1 MNSLPDWIQVHLTN
15 QTISCSFHYPSVY
28 SNVESNHAKL
38 ISFRHLRKLPLAVKN
53 IKYDD
58 IILNNTD
65 FSNISNIAV
74 QNLIL
79 DNAWLTNYL
88 K

>member
-1 MNSLPDWIQVHLTN
+1 MHLTN

-53 IKYDD
+53 IKYDN

-74 QNLIL
+74 QNLIFGQCMTDKL
-79 DNAWLTNYL
+79 L
-88 K
+88 KITFEPS